1 MVDLP
6 ERPKGAAVT
15 AVHHRT
21 LTADGY
27 EVFYREAGP
36 ADAPV
41 LLLLHGYP
49 TSSHMFRHLIPAL
62 ADDYRVIAPDHIGF
76 GRSAAPSVD
85 EFPYTFDA
93 LTAVTQAFLR
103 ELGVSRYTVYVQDY
117 GAPIAWR
124 LALADPDA
132 VLAVISQ
139 NGNAYEEGFVP
150 EFWAPIW
157 AYGDDPSPQNEDAL
171 RPALE
176 REAVQWQYL
185 HGVPDQSLV
194 DPDAWEHDL
203 ALLARPG
210 VDRAQLHLFGDY
222 KTNRALY
229 PAVHA
234 WLREGGVPVLAVWG
248 RNDEIFAAA
257 GAEAFRRDAPDARIE
272 LLDAGHF
279 LLESNLD
286 DVVRIIR
293 DWMGARSI

>member
-1 MVDLP
+1 M
-6 ERPKGAAVT
+6 T

-21 LTADGY
+21 VLVNGY

-36 ADAPV
+36 AEAPV

-62 ADDYRVIAPDHIGF
+62 AGDYRVIAPDHIGF
-76 GRSAAPSVD
+76 GRSATPSLD

-93 LTAVTQAFLR
+93 LTQVTRGFLR
-103 ELGVSRYTVYVQDY
+103 EVGVTRYTVYVQDY

-124 LALADPDA
+124 LALADPDS
-132 VLAVISQ
+132 VEGVISQ

-157 AYGDDPSPQNEDAL
+157 AYHDDPSDENERAL

-176 REAVQWQYL
+176 REAVEWQYL
-185 HGVPDQSLV
+185 HGVPDATLV

-210 VDRAQLHLFGDY
+210 IDRAQLHLFGDY
-222 KTNRALY
+222 ENNRALY
-229 PAVHA
+229 PFIQE
-234 WLREGGVPVLAVWG
+234 WLRTSGVPVLAVWG

-257 GAEAFRRDAPDARIE
+257 GAEAFRRDSPDARIE

-293 DWMGARSI
+293 DWLSARTG

>member
-1 MVDLP
+1 MTD
-6 ERPKGAAVT
+6 
-15 AVHHRT
+15 VHHRAV
-21 LTADGY
+21 LVDGFV
-27 EVFYREAGP
+27 VFYREAGP
-36 ADAPV
+36 TDAPV

-62 ADDYRVIAPDHIGF
+62 ADTHRVIAPDHIGF
-76 GRSAAPSVD
+76 GRSSAPSVD

-93 LTAVTQAFLR
+93 LTGVTQGFLR
-103 ELGVSRYTVYVQDY
+103 ELGIARYTVYVQDY

-132 VLAVISQ
+132 VEGVISQ

-150 EFWAPIW
+150 EFWDPIW
-157 AYGDDPSPQNEDAL
+157 AYHDDPSDENERAL

-176 REAVQWQYL
+176 REAVEWQYL
-185 HGVPDQSLV
+185 HGVPDQTLV

-203 ALLARPG
+203 ALLARTG

-222 KTNRALY
+222 ATNRVLY
-229 PAVHA
+229 PAVHE
-234 WLREGGVPVLAVWG
+234 WLRTSRVPVLAVWG

-257 GAEAFRRDAPDARIE
+257 GAEAFRRDSPDARIE

-293 DWMGARSI
+293 DWLGVRPA